1 MCDNNTTKV
10 TTNDLPSSLAT
21 STSTTSTT
29 TTNTH
34 SHNTTVSTIDSN
46 TSGIIKKV
54 YTSGRPPWYDSK
66 GNLKNPLVIGVCGGS
81 ASGKTTVCDKIIANL
96 NVRWVVLL
104 SMDSFYKNLSK
115 DIDPSKYNFDHP
127 NSFDYDLM
135 VKTISE
141 LRAGKKVNIPKYCFK
156 THSRLVHQDT
166 VYGADVIILEGILTL
181 YSKELRDLM
190 DIKIF
195 IDTDDDVR
203 LARRLKRDIAERGRT
218 LESVLHQ
225 YNTFVKPSFDDY
237 IIPLKKYADIIVP
250 RGSDN
255 IVAINLLTNHIR
267 LKLKER
273 GFDPEKTAQLDL
285 EGLEL
290 PSSIHVIKETN
301 QIKAM
306 LSILRNK
313 NTKVGDFVF
322 YSDRLCSLI
331 IEEALTYLPFT
342 EKIVTTPTGSLYHGE
357 ELNSRI
363 CALVVLRAGGC
374 MEQPLRSIC
383 KGIRTG
389 KVLIQ
394 SDEMKKPH
402 LFYEK
407 LPDVSDSH
415 VLVLDPTIAT
425 GASSEMAIRVLLD
438 HGVPENKIIFVSVIA
453 SLKGILNLNYRFPDV
468 QFVVSAIDKELSDE
482 GFILPGCGFYSN
494 RYFGT
499 H

>member
-1 MCDNNTTKV
+1 MNGLNNDNNTSSSNNNNNNNIIN
-10 TTNDLPSSLAT
+10 TN
-21 STSTTSTT
+21 
-29 TTNTH
+29 
-34 SHNTTVSTIDSN
+34 
-46 TSGIIKKV
+46 KKV

-66 GNLKNPLVIGVCGGS
+66 GNLKDPLVIGVCGGS

-104 SMDSFYKNLSK
+104 SMDSFYLNLSK
-115 DIDPSKYNFDHP
+115 EVDPTKYNFDHP
-127 NSFDYDLM
+127 NAFDYDLM
-135 VKTISE
+135 VKTIKD
-141 LRAGKKVNIPKYCFK
+141 LRAGKKVSIPMYCFK
-156 THSRLVHQDT
+156 THSRLPHKDT

-218 LESVLHQ
+218 LENVLHQ

-273 GFDPEKTAQLDL
+273 GFDPEKTAGLNLDNL
-285 EGLEL
+285 EM
-290 PSSIHVIKETN
+290 PKAIHVLEETN

-306 LSILRNK
+306 HSILRNK
-313 NTKVGDFVF
+313 NTKIGDFVF
-322 YSDRLCSLI
+322 YSDRLCALI

-342 EKIVTTPTGSLYHGE
+342 DKTVITPTGAQYHGMT
-357 ELNSRI
+357 LNAKV
-363 CALVVLRAGGC
+363 CALIVLRAGGC
-374 MEQPLRSIC
+374 MEQPLRNIC
-383 KGIRTG
+383 KGIPTG

-394 SDEMKKPH
+394 SDEKKKPQ

-407 LPDVSDSH
+407 LPDLTDSH

-438 HGVPENKIIFVSVIA
+438 HGVPENKIIFVSVIT
-453 SLKGILNLNYRFPDV
+453 SLKGILYLSYRFPEV
-468 QFVVSAIDKELSDE
+468 NFVVSAIDKSLSEE
-482 GFILPGCGFYSN
+482 GFILPGIGNYSD

-499 H
+499 SCN